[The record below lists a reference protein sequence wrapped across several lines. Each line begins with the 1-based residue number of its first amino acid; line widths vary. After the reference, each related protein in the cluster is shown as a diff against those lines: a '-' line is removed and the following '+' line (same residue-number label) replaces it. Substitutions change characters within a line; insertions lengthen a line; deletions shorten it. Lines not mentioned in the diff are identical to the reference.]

1 MTIKTTAITGLTALT
16 LAASTGAALAD
27 SNTSNTD
34 NQGMASAQAQAQ
46 GMYSANRLLDAPVY
60 AKGNDKDAIGEVD
73 DVLLGNN
80 MQIQDFVIETKGKFG
95 VLGGKSYVVAPS
107 QLTVR
112 TQTTGKAT
120 KPDYRV
126 ELNMTRNGLGNEPV
140 YSDSWW
146 TNAQNQAGQAWQ
158 ATKNA
163 TSSAWTKVENTTSNI
178 VNGSKNEAD
187 KAAGATSNA
196 AHKAGNKMSNAAD
209 KAGDKASNAANDA
222 ANKVDNATGNN

>member
-16 LAASTGAALAD
+16 LAAGTGVALAD
-27 SNTSNTD
+27 SNASNTD
-34 NQGMASAQAQAQ
+34 SQGMASAQAQ

-73 DVLLGNN
+73 DVLLGNS

-126 ELNMTRNGLGNEPV
+126 ELNITRNGLGNEPV

-163 TSSAWTKVENTTSNI
+163 TASAWTQVENTTSNI
-178 VNGSKNEAD
+178 VNGGKNEAN
-187 KAAGATSNA
+187 KAANATSNA
-196 AHKAGNKMSNAAD
+196 ADKAGDKMSNAAD
-209 KAGDKASNAANDA
+209 KAGNKASNAADDTSD
-222 ANKVDNATGNN
+222 KVNNATNNN

>member
-16 LAASTGAALAD
+16 LAAGTGVALAD
-27 SNTSNTD
+27 SNASNTD
-34 NQGMASAQAQAQ
+34 SQGMASAQAQ

-73 DVLLGNN
+73 DVLLGNS

-126 ELNMTRNGLGNEPV
+126 ELNITRNGLGNEPV

-163 TSSAWTKVENTTSNI
+163 TSSAWTQVENTTSNI
-178 VNGSKNEAD
+178 VNGGKNEAN
-187 KAAGATSNA
+187 KAANATSNA
-196 AHKAGNKMSNAAD
+196 ADKAGDKMSNAAD
-209 KAGDKASNAANDA
+209 KAGNKASNAADDTSD
-222 ANKVDNATGNN
+222 KVNNATNNN